1 VDRFEQR
8 TPRAQASGRGAD
20 VIVTIRLAQLPDDEP
35 AILSFIWG
43 LQKFEK
49 EFEANRRLD
58 SDFATEHW
66 ADVRGQAA
74 SRGAMFVAE
83 MDGRAVGWAFVVEEA
98 GDLFVEKK
106 ERRYGFIAEL
116 FVEASVRGQGH
127 GRALIA
133 ACEDWSRVRGMTVLI
148 IGALT
153 GNGKAAALYQRDGFA
168 PYNLFMRK
176 YL

>member
-1 VDRFEQR
+1 MTV
-8 TPRAQASGRGAD
+8 
-20 VIVTIRLAQLPDDEP
+20 RLARLPDDEP

-58 SDFATEHW
+58 PDFAAEHW
-66 ADVRGQAA
+66 TDVRVQAA
-74 SRGAMFVAE
+74 ARGALFIAE
-83 MDGRAVGWAFVVEEA
+83 DDGRAVGWAFVVEEA
-98 GDLFVEKK
+98 GDLFVEKA
-106 ERRYGFIAEL
+106 ERRYGFVAEL
-116 FVEASVRGQGH
+116 FVEAPARGQGH

-133 ACEDWSRVRGMTVLI
+133 ACEDWSRGRGMTVLI

-168 PYNLFMRK
+168 PYNLFLRK